1 MTRPEIPQKLK
12 SLGCFVI
19 AALIFAVGVH
29 HNLRYGNR
37 NITEQDINVT
47 VDLGWKIFS
56 GQIPFVDFFPYFS
69 LTLGYIQAFV
79 FSISDVSLQSV
90 LWHGSIINGLMGV
103 VGFWLLRWAGVPLVF
118 NVIYCLA
125 TVVVFYP
132 PAGTPLPGQHAYF
145 FAVLGLTLQLTAGDG
160 SRNRCVIFYAL
171 AVAAYIAA
179 ALSKPVPTAYF
190 APLIVLAWLSLPR
203 HRLLTSFLAG
213 VVATSLILGLMAAA
227 LIAHGGNLATVYY
240 YMIGLPL
247 GIGEQRAMLQPL
259 YIFKA
264 YDFRLASVIAG
275 LALGALAVTLLCRRV
290 LVKGP
295 MAVAVDRSWII
306 AVSAF
311 WLVLCMVHYEF
322 ISQSKPYD
330 NMAPVFLFVGLA
342 HAAVLRHGDVEI
354 GQMRHLGWLVAGIII
369 FDTAWYQITAVAL
382 KGFPPHYRL
391 EQEVTN
397 ILDDDP
403 AFTGMRFYSLRSSS
417 NSITAE
423 QTNRKL
429 REWKSVTA
437 EMRRNDENSILIG
450 YSLYF
455 YALTGRPSPNPAPNA
470 RAEYAMPPVGSPE
483 FAELMATLKNNIE
496 KMSITHALISNQ
508 TLQERGEAGQKLV
521 DEAACGKTVETYFTV
536 VKFCEPTGDAALRLI
551 QSFYNMRR
559 NKG

>member
-1 MTRPEIPQKLK
+1 MTRPEIPQKFK
-12 SLGCFVI
+12 SLGCLII
-19 AALIFAVGVH
+19 AALIFTVGVH

-69 LTLGYIQAFV
+69 LTLGYIQAFI

-103 VGFWLLRWAGVPLVF
+103 VGFWLLRWAGVPLIF

-160 SRNRCVIFYAL
+160 CRYRCALFYAL

-203 HRLLTSFLAG
+203 HQLLPSFLVG
-213 VVATSLILGLMAAA
+213 LVATGLILGLMAVGLTAHGAA
-227 LIAHGGNLATVYY
+227 LGTAYY

-247 GIGEQRAMLQPL
+247 GIGEQRAMFQPL
-259 YIFKA
+259 YVFKA
-264 YDFRLASVIAG
+264 YDFRLASVVAG
-275 LALGALAVTLLCRRV
+275 LALGALALALLCRKV
-290 LVKGP
+290 LMQGP
-295 MAVAVDRSWII
+295 MAAVRDRSWII

-311 WLVLCMVHYEF
+311 WLILCMIHYEF

-330 NMAPVFLFVGLA
+330 NMAPVFLFVGIA
-342 HAAVLRHGDVEI
+342 HAAVLHHSDVAI
-354 GQMRHLGWLVAGIII
+354 GQMRHLGWLVAGIIMI
-369 FDTAWYQITAVAL
+369 DTAWYQITAVAL

-397 ILDDDP
+397 ILDGDP
-403 AFTGMRFYSLRSSS
+403 AFTGMRFYSLRSSNDNIS
-417 NSITAE
+417 AE
-423 QTNRKL
+423 RTSRKL
-429 REWKSVTA
+429 REWKSVIA
-437 EMRRNDENSILIG
+437 QMRHDDENSILIG

-470 RAEYAMPPVGSPE
+470 RAGYAMPPVSSPE
-483 FAELMATLKNNIE
+483 FARLIDALKNNIAT
-496 KMSITHALISNQ
+496 MGISQALISHQ
-508 TLQERGEAGQKLV
+508 TLRERGATGQKLV
-521 DEAACGKTVETYFTV
+521 DDAACGKTVEAYFTI
-536 VKFCEPTGDAALRLI
+536 VKFCEPTGDAALQLI
-551 QSFYNMRR
+551 QGFYRMRGDGR
-559 NKG
+559 